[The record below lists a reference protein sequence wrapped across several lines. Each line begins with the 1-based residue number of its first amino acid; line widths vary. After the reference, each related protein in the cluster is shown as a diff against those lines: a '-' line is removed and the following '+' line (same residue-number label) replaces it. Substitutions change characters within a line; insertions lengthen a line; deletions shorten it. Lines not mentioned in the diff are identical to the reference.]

1 MRPMD
6 ATVVPSAEP
15 AMAGDRRSS
24 RNTPALTMVLEW
36 RRAEV
41 GVGAYIA
48 PMSQDENGIW
58 ALLVRPGRIAWP
70 AGPAVMRARSNPLG
84 SFERSTSAT
93 ENPSPPMRFMFR
105 ARNA

>member
-24 RNTPALTMVLEW
+24 RNTPAFTIVLEW

-48 PMSQDENGIW
+48 PMSHDENGIW
-58 ALLVRPGRIAWP
+58 ALLVRPARLSSAIAGRIAWL
-70 AGPAVMRARSNPLG
+70 AGPAVIRARSNPPG
-84 SFERSTSAT
+84 SFERSTSAA
-93 ENPSPPMRFMFR
+93 ENPSP
-105 ARNA
+105 